1 MAGLQPYFRNVTK
14 NTRIMDHTKIKM
26 LISFLESNS
35 EYLNRLQN
43 DFVSAIRKQYK
54 SRGIITN
61 GQLGTLEDIKEKIP
75 VEVEV

>member
-1 MAGLQPYFRNVTK
+1 
-14 NTRIMDHTKIKM
+14 MDHTKIKN
-26 LISFLESNS
+26 LISYLEGNS

-61 GQLGTLEDIKEKIP
+61 SQLETLQDIKEKIL